1 MVAASGASESGA
13 AAADGDGDDEGEREK
28 WSERAA
34 TAPSRRGPDEHDDLL
49 AATGASRSGLSDGR
63 QRAAGPPFLQVG
75 SQVTGTSLRGV
86 SGDDGGGFERGHK
99 RKRKQIT

>member
-13 AAADGDGDDEGEREK
+13 AAADGDDEGEREK

-86 SGDDGGGFERGHK
+86 SGGGGGFERGHK